1 MANVARRSS
10 ASNER
15 TPLIGH
21 NAAAAAE
28 QEQAEANNS
37 AFFSGI
43 ALNPD
48 ASSFS
53 RAPGIEE
60 DDEDEET
67 PVPSAVAQAEP
78 PRRADLYVV
87 LTGMWIGTF
96 LAVSSYQPIVKEI
109 EVLNAFPNLQA
120 LDGTIGETAPARRL

>member
-1 MANVARRSS
+1 MSTSARS
-10 ASNER
+10 ASER

-28 QEQAEANNS
+28 QEQADANNS

-53 RAPGIEE
+53 RAAGINEE
-60 DDEDEET
+60 DEDEEET

-78 PRRADLYVV
+78 PKRADLFVV

-96 LAVSSYQPIVKEI
+96 LAVSLH
-109 EVLNAFPNLQA
+109 LNAFREK
-120 LDGTIGETAPARRL
+120 I

>member
-1 MANVARRSS
+1 MASAARRSS
-10 ASNER
+10 AANER

-21 NAAAAAE
+21 NASAAAAAE
-28 QEQAEANNS
+28 QEQADANNS

-53 RAPGIEE
+53 RIGGVAEE
-60 DDEDEET
+60 EPDEET
-67 PVPSAVAQAEP
+67 PVPSAVAQSAEP

-96 LAVSSYQPIVKEI
+96 LAVR
-109 EVLNAFPNLQA
+109 
-120 LDGTIGETAPARRL
+120 TRPARCCCFMD